1 MGDRLK
7 DSPKENKGIFDAA
20 GKYCYLVI
28 CEGVDYPLNLPPQLM
43 QEEVDDGFKLSQSE
57 WEYAK
62 MLVSK
67 LEKLKGFVATAD
79 EIRSGAPA
87 VALSPAG
94 YWPDRA

>member
-1 MGDRLK
+1 MANM
-7 DSPKENKGIFDAA
+7 SYCAFENTYYA
-20 GKYCYLVI
+20 
-28 CEGVDYPLNLPPQLM
+28 LNQCIALM